1 VDGEMPPQ
9 GSLSATGAGELSSRG
24 PGSPAGLS
32 TSTSSD
38 GLPAIEEKQ
47 AKGDGDDVQRDD
59 DRERAGKDMDFDE
72 LLPHVGEFGTY
83 QRILFVL
90 MIPFAFFVAWVY
102 FSQIFITLVPEQY
115 WCRVPE
121 LENLT
126 LEER

>member
-1 VDGEMPPQ
+1 MPPQ
-9 GSLSATGAGELSSRG
+9 EKLSAADGRVLGDPSSKNASPDSLSASASSEAGF
-24 PGSPAGLS
+24 PAKNGRKS
-32 TSTSSD
+32 
-38 GLPAIEEKQ
+38 
-47 AKGDGDDVQRDD
+47 GDQEDPEQP
-59 DRERAGKDMDFDE
+59 KDMDFDD

-102 FSQIFITLVPEQY
+102 FSQIFITLVPEQH

-126 LEER
+126 VEER